1 MVWYSTRAGS
11 SFLSVCAPNWYTQAN
26 KYTRASLTLR
36 RRAAP
41 RRQNKGSAVVLS
53 RNVAEEESGLRR
65 ISNCLIIDVARLTL
79 SQHFFL
85 VICWI
90 IRNVCRMRAAR
101 ERPATYLRA
110 HHKKNDRAFVPSGIC
125 EFCDC
130 RIAEKKKKETV
141 DAAII
146 TNAFSTVC
154 ACLHSYGFT
163 YCRSVPLHTYTY
175 LVYRNLIYVNFQIND
190 CS

>member
-1 MVWYSTRAGS
+1 MVQHTAGS

-53 RNVAEEESGLRR
+53 RNVAEEESGLRC

-101 ERPATYLRA
+101 ERPTCICAPTTT
-110 HHKKNDRAFVPSGIC
+110 KTTAFVTSGVC
-125 EFCDC
+125 KFCDC
-130 RIAEKKKKETV
+130 RIAEKKKKKKLWTRRSSPNTFDEHT
-141 DAAII
+141 
-146 TNAFSTVC
+146 TVC
-154 ACLHSYGFT
+154 ACLHSY
-163 YCRSVPLHTYTY
+163 RVHVPPRHVPICSCTSRLPKSY
-175 LVYRNLIYVNFQIND
+175 L
-190 CS
+190 C